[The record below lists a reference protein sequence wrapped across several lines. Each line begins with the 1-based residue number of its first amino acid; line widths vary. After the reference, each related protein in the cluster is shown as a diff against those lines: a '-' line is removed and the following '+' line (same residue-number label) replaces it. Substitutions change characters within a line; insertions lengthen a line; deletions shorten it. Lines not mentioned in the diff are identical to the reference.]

1 MMSSFRGAC
10 SSLGHSPFW
19 CLDNKGEKIVIF
31 IIFFILV
38 CNGQVVCVVV
48 VIWTRTY
55 LCVACK
61 TLMACITLYNI
72 VPIMLSLYVW
82 MSFMI
87 IYFI

>member
-1 MMSSFRGAC
+1 MSSSHGAC
-10 SSLGHSPFW
+10 SSLGLFPFW
-19 CLDNKGEKIVIF
+19 CLDDKRGEGNYIYH
-31 IIFFILV
+31 FFILV
-38 CNGQVVCVVV
+38 CNGQVVRVVV

-61 TLMACITLYNI
+61 TLIACITLYNI
-72 VPIMLSLYVW
+72 MPIMLSLYVW